1 MRDRVTGSAMIS
13 QCANPDCKRKLRY
26 LRDGRIY
33 LFELHTVTGGT
44 RLEYFWLCGE
54 CSKTMILAC
63 VDHAEVKTSA
73 RISYTRSGAKH
84 E

>member
-1 MRDRVTGSAMIS
+1 MRDGVTGSAMVS

-26 LRDGRIY
+26 LRDGKIY
-33 LFELHTVTGGT
+33 LFDLHTVTGGT

-63 VDHAEVKTSA
+63 VGHAEVKTSA
-73 RISYTRSGAKH
+73 RIKLRKKRSQT
-84 E
+84 